1 MPISDRLEIMKT
13 VLFISPTG
21 TFDNGAE
28 ISIFNLMRHLVK
40 QNYQVINIAPDL
52 NQAQQ
57 SDYVQ
62 KCEKNGIKV
71 DLFPALNWWWE
82 VAPGGLLGSDIER
95 AFYYRDAIGRL
106 REKIQSYHVDVVLT
120 NTVNMFQGAVAAA
133 CEGIPHYWLIHEF
146 PENEF
151 SYYLDKIDFINEN
164 SDEIFAVTG
173 SLCTALA
180 DKFSY
185 HDVKAFTPYTEKIQ
199 SSKLAVGEKQRI
211 VSVGRLTERKNQ
223 LELITAYQKLQNMD
237 VELVFIGDWDDDYKA
252 KCDAYIKKNQIEG
265 ISFTG
270 RMNKPWESLTSKDIC
285 VFTSQMETFGLVYVE
300 AILNGIPVIL
310 SENPGHKSAFELFKV
325 GQLYQLGNISEL
337 SQVIQQSLLNFQ
349 VLKSDALEQVESLQ
363 KIYTVEKS
371 YEQIISAIASPNT
384 YRAKSIR
391 HLANL
396 ISTNEHKSKLSRL
409 ESKIRRKL
417 KQYIKG

>member
-1 MPISDRLEIMKT
+1 MPISDRMESMKT

-62 KCEKNGIKV
+62 KCEKNGIIV
-71 DLFPALNWWWE
+71 DLFPALKWWWE
-82 VAPGGLLGSDIER
+82 EAPGGLPGTDIER
-95 AFYYRDAIGRL
+95 SFYYRHTIGRL
-106 REKIQSYHVDVVLT
+106 REKIQSYHVDIVLT

-151 SYYLDKIDFINEN
+151 SYYLEKMDFIDEN
-164 SDEIFAVTG
+164 SDGIFAVTG
-173 SLCTALA
+173 SLCATLS
-180 DKFSY
+180 DKFS
-185 HDVKAFTPYTEKIQ
+185 HHQVKPFTPFTEIQ
-199 SSKLAVGEKQRI
+199 SSKLETGHKQRI

-223 LELITAYQKLQNMD
+223 LELITAYQDLQHLD
-237 VELVFIGDWDDDYKA
+237 VELVFIGAWDEDYKV
-252 KCDAYIKKNQIEG
+252 KCDTYIKKNKLEG

-270 RMNKPWESLTSKDIC
+270 QLAKPWEALTSQDIC

-310 SENPGHKSAFELFKV
+310 SENPGHQSAYDLFKV
-325 GQLYQLGNISEL
+325 GQIYQLGNISEL
-337 SQVIQQSLLNFQ
+337 SQMIQQRLLNFDS
-349 VLKSDALEQVESLQ
+349 LKADALEQVDSLQ
-363 KIYTVEKS
+363 NQYTVAKS
-371 YEQIISAIASPNT
+371 YEQIIEAIDSPKA
-384 YRAKSIR
+384 YRSKSIR

-396 ISTNEHKSKLSRL
+396 LSTNEYKSRLSRL

-417 KQYIKG
+417 RQYLKG